1 MTQEN
6 NIQTGQT
13 SEFHYQNDCIVT
25 GKVVDFYPY
34 YKYKNDFFPKMRHIA
49 FLIEDNTIG
58 YLPATVIINESM
70 IIDRNLKKEEL
81 SRDIYV
87 QFRGEIR
94 HNKERYDIIYAHD
107 ISFMTKKQFEEEE
120 NRNYVGIRARVRNT
134 YNGDSESVGLV
145 AGAQLTLK
153 IESKMYGESSQTTE
167 YYIQANTYESETIKK
182 MNKYHVGDYVSIRG
196 SVSTRRYNSV
206 AEGIY
211 IDVENIVKIGDDSP
225 F

>member
-6 NIQTGQT
+6 NIQTGKT

-34 YKYKNDFFPKMRHIA
+34 HKYKNDFFPKMKYVA

-58 YLPATVIINESM
+58 DLPATVIINESM

-81 SRDIYV
+81 SRGIYV

-94 HNKERYDIIYAHD
+94 HNKERYDIIYDHD
-107 ISFMTKKQFEEEE
+107 ISFMTKKQFENEE
-120 NRNYVGIRARVRNT
+120 NRNYVGIRAQVRNT
-134 YNGDSESVGLV
+134 YNGDNESVGLV

-153 IESKMYGESSQTTE
+153 IESKMYGENSQTTE
-167 YYIQANTYESETIKK
+167 YYIQANTYESEMTKE

-196 SVSTRRYNSV
+196 SISTRRYNSV
-206 AEGIY
+206 TEGVY
-211 IDVENIVKIGDDSP
+211 IDVENITKVNCNE
-225 F
+225 